1 MHSHAGCKRACVH
14 ASPLSGSYCTT
25 LNSSR
30 ASAPTKLLRPARL
43 LSAVV
48 SGQSGLSRVGIVPAG
63 RCATKASC
71 DLHNPCH
78 RLATELVAFLSCHI
92 VCGIGHL
99 IRCSLFVCPRVKS
112 LVLQSPACSGLPFWL
127 CSCTASEYAGSMPR
141 AFVAWQLAV
150 GSLRTACTAGRI
162 ATAALCHA
170 RVPLQQRCLRVGGAL
185 IRVPRRSL
193 ATRSLRCPAL

>member
-1 MHSHAGCKRACVH
+1 MH
-14 ASPLSGSYCTT
+14 ASPPSGSYCTT
-25 LNSSR
+25 LNGSR
-30 ASAPTKLLRPARL
+30 ASAPTKLLDSGSTAG
-43 LSAVV
+43 AVV
-48 SGQSGLSRVGIVPAG
+48 SRQLALVRVFIVPSC
-63 RCATKASC
+63 RRVTKASC
-71 DLHNPCH
+71 HFHSLCDSIATDL
-78 RLATELVAFLSCHI
+78 AVLSCDI

-141 AFVAWQLAV
+141 AFVAWQLAL
-150 GSLRTACTAGRI
+150 GSLRAACTAGRI